1 MLEAIIR
8 KYQNLK
14 GVYITKDQFIEDLNG
29 NIYDPVI
36 TFNKGSTMTET
47 KRKLLERL
55 FRWALG

>member
-29 NIYDPVI
+29 NIYDPII